1 MAAGDFT
8 ASALLEAQ
16 IKLGD
21 MFATPNI
28 SQTELLKGSALT
40 ARALLAR
47 NKGKTIPRLVG
58 DKCVGVEAHF
68 LRTHAENGQDFA
80 TPTTCATPCGDESET
95 VKADYATEVL
105 AEAQG
110 KVLDNR
116 CDNIVMFGEELAA
129 VQAHMMSE
137 LRYEFNRF
145 VAIPALIAA
154 SQANI
159 DTFMDSTWDS
169 VSATPRITI
178 PTTDFS
184 YERFPEFMTVAA
196 NNNFGDFF
204 LLSGR
209 LMYAKDW
216 MASINASNEGF
227 RDQAIAF
234 SQLPIYFDTR
244 DLDQTVTRKTLFAV
258 DTNSYVFWNTVRNTS
273 TPREMNTDTGRKWV
287 WVQADPIM
295 TYMKD
300 GRPAPVLY
308 EFEMQETCVGRDA
321 QKFQQNSYCLYG
333 RLLGGLEFAP
343 TGPNGEKGVLQ
354 FSETV

>member
-16 IKLGD
+16 IRLGD
-21 MFATPNI
+21 MFALPNI
-28 SQTELLKGSALT
+28 SQTELLRGSALT
-40 ARALLAR
+40 ARALLAK
-47 NKGKTIPRLVG
+47 NKSRTVPRLVG

-68 LRTHAENGQDFA
+68 IRPHAENGQDFA

-95 VKADYATEVL
+95 VKGEYATEVL

-116 CDNIVMFGEELAA
+116 CDNIVTFSEELAV
-129 VQAHMMSE
+129 VQADMMSQ
-137 LRYEFNRF
+137 LRYEFNRY
-145 VAIPALIAA
+145 VAIPALTAA

-159 DTFMDSTWDS
+159 DTFIDATWDDTTN
-169 VSATPRITI
+169 TPRITV
-178 PTTDFS
+178 PEADFS
-184 YERFPEFMTVAA
+184 YDRFPEFMTLAA
-196 NNNFGDFF
+196 NNNFGDYFF
-204 LLSGR
+204 ISGR
-209 LMYAKDW
+209 LLHAKEW
-216 MASINASNEGF
+216 MAMINKGNEGF

-234 SQLPIYFDTR
+234 SQQEIFFDLR
-244 DLDQTVTRKTLFAV
+244 DLDQTVTRKTVFAV
-258 DTNSYVFWNTVRNTS
+258 DANSYAFWNTVRNTPV
-273 TPREMNTDTGRKWV
+273 PREMNTDTGRKWV
-287 WVQADPIM
+287 WVQADPII

-300 GRPAPVLY
+300 GKATPLLY

-343 TGPNGEKGVLQ
+343 TGPNSEKGVLQ
-354 FSETV
+354 FSNE

>member
-16 IKLGD
+16 IRLGD

-28 SQTELLKGSALT
+28 SQTELLRGSALT
-40 ARALLAR
+40 ARALLAKNR
-47 NKGKTIPRLVG
+47 SKTVPRLVG

-68 LRTHAENGQDFA
+68 IRPHAENGQDFA

-95 VKADYATEVL
+95 VKGEYATEVL

-116 CDNIVMFGEELAA
+116 CDNIVTFSEELAT
-129 VQAHMMSE
+129 VQADMMSQ

-145 VAIPALIAA
+145 IAIPALTAA

-159 DTFMDSTWDS
+159 DTFIDSTWDYTTN
-169 VSATPRITI
+169 TPRITV
-178 PTTDFS
+178 PEADFS
-184 YERFPEFMTVAA
+184 YNRFPEFMTLAA
-196 NNNFGDFF
+196 NNNFGDYFF
-204 LLSGR
+204 ISGR
-209 LMYAKDW
+209 LLHAPEW
-216 MASINASNEGF
+216 MAMINRGNEGF

-234 SQLPIYFDTR
+234 SQQEIFFDLR
-244 DLDQTVTRKTLFAV
+244 DLDQTVTRKTVFAV
-258 DTNSYVFWNTVRNTS
+258 DANSYAFWNTVRNS
-273 TPREMNTDTGRKWV
+273 PTPREMNTDTGRKWV

-300 GRPAPVLY
+300 GRMVPVLY

-343 TGPNGEKGVLQ
+343 TGPNSEKGVLQ
-354 FSETV
+354 FSNT

>member
-16 IKLGD
+16 IRLGD

-28 SQTELLKGSALT
+28 SQTELLRGSALT
-40 ARALLAR
+40 ARALLAKNR
-47 NKGKTIPRLVG
+47 SKTVPRLVG

-68 LRTHAENGQDFA
+68 IRPHAENGQDFA

-95 VKADYATEVL
+95 VKGEYATEVL

-116 CDNIVMFGEELAA
+116 CDNIVTFSEELAT
-129 VQAHMMSE
+129 VQADMMSQ

-145 VAIPALIAA
+145 IAIPALTAA

-159 DTFMDSTWDS
+159 DTFIDSTWDYTTN
-169 VSATPRITI
+169 TPRITV
-178 PTTDFS
+178 PEADFS
-184 YERFPEFMTVAA
+184 YNRFPEFMTLAA
-196 NNNFGDFF
+196 NNNFGDYFF
-204 LLSGR
+204 ISGR
-209 LMYAKDW
+209 LLHAPEW
-216 MASINASNEGF
+216 MAMINRSNEGF

-234 SQLPIYFDTR
+234 SQQEIFFDLR
-244 DLDQTVTRKTLFAV
+244 DLDQTVTRKTVFAV
-258 DTNSYVFWNTVRNTS
+258 DANSYAFWNTVRNS
-273 TPREMNTDTGRKWV
+273 PTPREMNTDTGRKWV

-300 GRPAPVLY
+300 GRMVPVLY

-343 TGPNGEKGVLQ
+343 TGPNSEKGVLQ
-354 FSETV
+354 FSNT

>member
-21 MFATPNI
+21 MFATPTI
-28 SQTELLKGSALT
+28 SQTELLRGSALT
-40 ARALLAR
+40 ARALLAK
-47 NKGKTIPRLVG
+47 NKSKTVPRLVG

-68 LRTHAENGQDFA
+68 LRPHAENGQDFA
-80 TPTTCATPCGDESET
+80 TPTTCSTPCGDESES
-95 VKADYATEVL
+95 VKGEYATEVL

-116 CDNIVMFGEELAA
+116 CDNIVTFSEELAT
-129 VQAHMMSE
+129 VQADMMSQ
-137 LRYEFNRF
+137 LRYEFNRYI
-145 VAIPALIAA
+145 AIPALTAA

-159 DTFMDSTWDS
+159 DTFIDSTWDYTTN
-169 VSATPRITI
+169 TPRIVV
-178 PTTDFS
+178 PEADFS
-184 YERFPEFMTVAA
+184 YERFPEFMTLAA
-196 NNNFGDFF
+196 NNNFGDYFF
-204 LLSGR
+204 ISGR
-209 LMYAKDW
+209 LLHAKEW
-216 MASINASNEGF
+216 MAMINKGNEGF

-234 SQLPIYFDTR
+234 SQQEIFFDLR
-244 DLDQTVTRKTLFAV
+244 DLDQTVTRKTVFAV
-258 DTNSYVFWNTVRNTS
+258 DANSYAFWNTYRNTP

-287 WVQADPIM
+287 WIQADPIM

-300 GRPAPVLY
+300 GRPAPVWY

-321 QKFQQNSYCLYG
+321 QKFQQNSYCLYA

-343 TGPNGEKGVLQ
+343 TGPNSEKGVLQ
-354 FSETV
+354 FSIS